1 MKFENKIED
10 GLTSGEGGESGAP
23 EVGENVPDPG
33 GDVTVGDIT
42 CAPRQSTSQ
51 R

>member
-1 MKFENKIED
+1 LVKPPVLIKNIED
-10 GLTSGEGGESGAP
+10 GLTSEEGESAP

-42 CAPRQSTSQ
+42 C
-51 R
+51 